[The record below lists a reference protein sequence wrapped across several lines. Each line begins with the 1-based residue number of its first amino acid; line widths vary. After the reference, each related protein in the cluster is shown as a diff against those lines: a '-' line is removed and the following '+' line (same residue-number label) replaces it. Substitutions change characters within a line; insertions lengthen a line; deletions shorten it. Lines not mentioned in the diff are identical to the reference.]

1 MKNNHIIIGVAIIIG
16 CTILGLFLMFTFSD
30 NTKENPVKT
39 NEYKYEMIQAND
51 NNVIIFNKE
60 TGEYWRKFLPNN
72 EGPTDWRKETS
83 PITSK

>member
-1 MKNNHIIIGVAIIIG
+1 MKNNQIIIGVAIILG

-30 NTKENPVKT
+30 NAKEKPVKT
-39 NEYKYEMIQAND
+39 NEYKYEMIRAND
-51 NNVIIFNKE
+51 DNVIIFNKE

-72 EGPTDWRKETS
+72 EGPTDWSKEKS